1 MADTFHPFED
11 LLAVLEDRSFDRPP
25 AVISNAHI
33 TGLAVARALATADIP
48 VIALDQASNG
58 VATYSDA
65 VTLGGAVTYP
75 LSDRAGFKHDL
86 EAIVDAAGTD
96 VVAFGC
102 MDEWVHALARTDPD
116 GVRLPFAPFETVD
129 SVLNKA
135 TLYDRARRLDVPI
148 PRTFR
153 LDEVDPD
160 RAAEELGF
168 PLVVKPALKRRF
180 EDTFG
185 TNLVIADDR
194 GEYDDIVAQADD
206 AGLVV
211 LAQEYIPKRQGDL
224 YTVGS
229 YTAPTDSD
237 PITFVGRRQAV
248 YPPDVGTTCL
258 VESATAP
265 AIEADART
273 ILDDAGYYG
282 ISEAEFLYDR
292 ETDTYRL
299 LDINTRPWKWVGLPV
314 FAGANLPLA
323 AYADVTNSSY
333 DPGPTTDA
341 TWVYLKDY
349 AALVAETEFADRLSA
364 TDWQSILSG
373 GFESNSELT
382 TAVYRPSDPAP
393 AYQLLTTEFGSNDY
407 YCAC

>member
-373 GFESNSELT
+373 GFESNSRLT

-393 AYQLLTTEFGSNDY
+393 AYQLLSTEFGNNDY